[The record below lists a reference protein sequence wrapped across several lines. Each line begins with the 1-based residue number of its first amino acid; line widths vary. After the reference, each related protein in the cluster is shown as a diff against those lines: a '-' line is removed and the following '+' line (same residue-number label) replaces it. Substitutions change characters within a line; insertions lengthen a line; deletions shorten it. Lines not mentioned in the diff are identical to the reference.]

1 MGRAGVAA
9 QPEFSPKTRLLCH
22 DPAIGAPIGFA
33 LASTLFAYF
42 VHNLSEADFLA
53 RGWRY
58 PFFVAFAIN
67 VVALFARL
75 RIVASS
81 EFGAAMDAQELQPRP
96 VFEMLSKH
104 SIDVILGHLS
114 RWRAS
119 PCFTSSPSF
128 RSAG

>member
-9 QPEFSPKTRLLCH
+9 QPEFSPKRGFYAMIRNWGTDWFRARQHAVRLFRSQSQR
-22 DPAIGAPIGFA
+22 GGF
-33 LASTLFAYF
+33 SG
-42 VHNLSEADFLA
+42 